1 MRYTGYCKECNAFQ
15 TVRYCYCPYV
25 TCDREWILCDEHA
38 SRATHNHSPCQELS
52 DVDAAV
58 ESVYAYLYTYGVCKN
73 NNGMYTFIP
82 WYSFLAESRKDVVAQ
97 LDQVKALSAQN
108 TPLLPT
114 IAQYAVTEGL
124 YDQQNEAKEQ
134 TDVYLHKDG

>member
-1 MRYTGYCKECNAFQ
+1 
-15 TVRYCYCPYV
+15 
-25 TCDREWILCDEHA
+25 
-38 SRATHNHSPCQELS
+38 
-52 DVDAAV
+52 
-58 ESVYAYLYTYGVCKN
+58 
-73 NNGMYTFIP
+73 MYTFIP